1 MAGKWFD
8 NLKSEVETFIKSA
21 SDIQIEDAFKKANY
35 DVYKHIGNPII
46 EHHYNIDKFLYKE
59 VLRVPLKE
67 AFHPAHTIEA
77 LTLFAKFS
85 KADEYDYCL
94 AA

>member
-1 MAGKWFD
+1 MDEKWFN
-8 NLKSEVETFIKSA
+8 NLKSEVDTFIKSA
-21 SDIQIEDAFKKANY
+21 SDDQIESAFNTANY
-35 DVYKHIGNPII
+35 EVYKHISNPII
-46 EHHYNIDKFLYKE
+46 EHHYHIDKFLYKE

-67 AFHPAHTIEA
+67 ANLQIHTIEDLA
-77 LTLFAKFS
+77 FTNIS